1 MPQVT
6 IDEKSLTSMERDI
19 DRYLNDINY
28 KPNSVQKGVAI
39 AAKLMFSRGKKLF
52 IDAPPGCGKSRIL
65 AAIVVLLLIS
75 KNGKKIP
82 TSV

>member
-1 MPQVT
+1 MPKVT
-6 IDEKSLTSMERDI
+6 IDEKTLKSMEIDI
-19 DRYLNDINY
+19 ERYLNDINY
-28 KPNSVQKGVAI
+28 KPNNVQKGVAI

-52 IDAPPGCGKSRIL
+52 IEAPPGCGKSRIL

-75 KNGKKIP
+75 KNGMKIP